1 MKKCLVLIL
10 LSVFTLISCSSK
22 VVIEENTKN
31 NKILNKY
38 NITVREIKDNFDYD
52 YQVFKPLYFKDNN
65 IYGINDVR
73 INGEVKEGEANV
85 PIKLNSKGEF
95 IENDDEGLKEFIE
108 DPLRRNYTIQ
118 ASGINSEGL
127 HTRDN
132 TYYYYDLR
140 ENIKFYLKDLDKFFY
155 EIEEVSK
162 LKSEEVYDLENY
174 YIVEIICHESP
185 EGLEGNYDAIEM
197 TAKATIIIDKANKT
211 YYKTEINKET
221 PYVYYFDEKENSI
234 MALNYLGEIKKIIL
248 EDGRI
253 NYLDY
258 KNVVLEGFGGYTLFD
273 YLMIRKFVNDNYV
286 VLSVYIDGEYK
297 TFIYDIKNGEIKLNS
312 EDFIVDNVDNTNYF
326 IINSDDG
333 NYLSTI
339 NKNMEFELL
348 CKLFNY
354 GYYDNITIIGNRKN
368 VFALLEKYN
377 FENERSYLEDKK
389 YLLVNIEEN

>member
-286 VLSVYIDGEYK
+286 VLSVYIDGEHK